1 MDYNDFHEL
10 RVEREA
16 DVLTVGLEKPGNG
29 RKHSELSRLFAQV
42 RADDV
47 KVVVLTGAGEA
58 FMPHADMQWYASVGE
73 QEWLQL
79 MREGKRL
86 IRDMVELPQ
95 PIVVGLNG
103 DAVGLGASIASFG
116 DIIVASEDA
125 VITDR
130 HLAMGL
136 VAGDGGALSFPL
148 SMGVHRAKAFYL
160 LSRPMSAHDLLDAGV
175 VTTVVPRDQ
184 LDEAVREVVE
194 QLVALPREAL
204 QWTKMVLNRQYQLSM
219 LLGAEASLGHEGW
232 SWHLQQAQASHLE
245 IQRRAREETRRERK
259 EP

>member
-1 MDYNDFHEL
+1 
-10 RVEREA
+10 
-16 DVLTVGLEKPGNG
+16 
-29 RKHSELSRLFAQV
+29 
-42 RADDV
+42 
-47 KVVVLTGAGEA
+47 
-58 FMPHADMQWYASVGE
+58 
-73 QEWLQL
+73 
-79 MREGKRL
+79 
-86 IRDMVELPQ
+86 
-95 PIVVGLNG
+95 
-103 DAVGLGASIASFG
+103 
-116 DIIVASEDA
+116 
-125 VITDR
+125 
-130 HLAMGL
+130 
-136 VAGDGGALSFPL
+136 
-148 SMGVHRAKAFYL
+148 
-160 LSRPMSAHDLLDAGV
+160 MSAHDLLDAGV